1 MDIAVDSNDNVHVIA
16 KDSNGNLGY
25 MTNAGGSWSAITTI
39 DNTVPTGWEA
49 NMAIDLFDNIHVS
62 YYDGSA
68 FNGNLKY
75 ANNIG
80 GSWTTKFVDNTPTR
94 SGKYNS
100 ITTDSNG
107 YAFPTVEITHRVAET
122 YTMQLIYTPL
132 VLQKML
138 RSIRVH

>member
-1 MDIAVDSNDNVHVIA
+1 
-16 KDSNGNLGY
+16 
-25 MTNAGGSWSAITTI
+25 
-39 DNTVPTGWEA
+39 
-49 NMAIDLFDNIHVS
+49 MAIDLFDNIHVS

-107 YAFPTVEITHRVAET
+107 YVHISYSRDNPPGGRD
-122 YTMQLIYTPL
+122 IYYATNLHALSSPENASFNTRAL
-132 VLQKML
+132 NVGGFTDNSIALDSNDVISIVFQKYSGGIDL
-138 RSIRVH
+138 ASCSWVSWSRRCV